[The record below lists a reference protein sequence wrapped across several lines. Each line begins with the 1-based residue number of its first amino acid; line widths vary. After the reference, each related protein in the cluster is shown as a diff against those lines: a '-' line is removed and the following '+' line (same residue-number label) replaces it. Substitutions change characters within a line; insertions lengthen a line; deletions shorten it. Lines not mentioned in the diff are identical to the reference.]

1 MAKIICTG
9 SLMDG
14 LAIDL
19 VKYAG
24 LGSLSEI
31 QSDLLWSNN
40 TDISIVQ
47 QCSFAELVV
56 TGDFDSFPGRS
67 TYSRTY
73 LAPPPRTVRC
83 RNIRIK
89 NGSVQEQEVFPRL
102 AQACRPSR

>member
-67 TYSRTY
+67 DEFYELETDNPKRFKDELKEIITDI
-73 LAPPPRTVRC
+73 L
-83 RNIRIK
+83 N
-89 NGSVQEQEVFPRL
+89 E
-102 AQACRPSR
+102 